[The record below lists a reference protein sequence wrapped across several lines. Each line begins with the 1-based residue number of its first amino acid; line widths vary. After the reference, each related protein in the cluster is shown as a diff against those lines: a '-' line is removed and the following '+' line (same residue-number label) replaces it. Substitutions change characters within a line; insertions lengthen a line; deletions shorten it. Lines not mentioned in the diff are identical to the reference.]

1 MAHLN
6 LKYPLD
12 YTQGPDRIAAQKAK
26 ERLREMAEGAT
37 EQLKSVTDNSDEI
50 AANAAE
56 QARVYGEKAQELA
69 KKFKPYVEKSMKE
82 QPMATLAVAAAIAFA
97 LGALVKKCRP

>member
-6 LKYPLD
+6 LNYPLD

-37 EQLKSVTDNSDEI
+37 E
-50 AANAAE
+50 
-56 QARVYGEKAQELA
+56 
-69 KKFKPYVEKSMKE
+69 
-82 QPMATLAVAAAIAFA
+82 
-97 LGALVKKCRP
+97 